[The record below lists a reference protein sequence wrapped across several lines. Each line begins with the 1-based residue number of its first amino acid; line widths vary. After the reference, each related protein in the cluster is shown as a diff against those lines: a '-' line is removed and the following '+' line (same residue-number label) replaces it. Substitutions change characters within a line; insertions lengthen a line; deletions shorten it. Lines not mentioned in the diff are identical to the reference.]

1 MPIKCSRPGR
11 VSSVNGGTRNPG
23 GISLSR
29 SLATLQRTLQQS
41 AAGYKPQIL
50 QLGYQE
56 ATSFMRTSHR
66 RDVEAIGRGS
76 SGAGTVPFL

>member
-1 MPIKCSRPGR
+1 
-11 VSSVNGGTRNPG
+11 
-23 GISLSR
+23 L
-29 SLATLQRTLQQS
+29 LATSQRTLQQS
-41 AAGYKPQIL
+41 AAGYKPPIS